1 MAFTGN
7 KRTYWAVEGL
17 GTATRGAGPTVASY
31 THMPGVQSV
40 GLSVNY
46 NLEQIFQLG
55 QLEIYQDLEDIPDVE
70 VTIEKVIDDTILA
83 YTRCIDPSNANNQ
96 QAKTLTEFQDTA
108 VDLCLSIHR
117 SATAGANLAVNN
129 VGDDEG
135 LNAAYMSGM
144 FVSAVNFNFPTDGY
158 FSESIT
164 LVGDHQKWFVPAAAD
179 VFQGA
184 PTAGAEDV
192 GDVARRQNITFG
204 DGAAG
209 IANMPDPLDSL
220 TDTDDIR
227 IVNISVSTDLGR
239 EQMFSLGERQSYHR
253 FVTFP
258 VEVTCDIEAYV
269 TDVAQMGKDA
279 LPESTNVTSNQPIK
293 FFVTDAAS
301 GGITGAGAAQHT
313 FDLGAYNA
321 LQSVT
326 WNGLSTDGTNAT
338 VTYSYRNF
346 NTLTITSTA
355 AM

>member
-17 GTATRGAGPTVASY
+17 GTASEGSGADATKY

-83 YTRCIDPSNANNQ
+83 YTRCIDPSTADNQ
-96 QAKTLTEFQDTA
+96 GAKELTAFQDNA
-108 VDLCLSIHR
+108 VDVCLSIHR
-117 SATAGANLAVNN
+117 SATVGANPAVNN
-129 VGDDEG
+129 VGDGNG

-144 FVSAVNFNFPTDGY
+144 FVSSVNFNFPTDGY

-164 LVGDHQKWFVPAAAD
+164 LVGDHQKWFVPAG

-184 PTAGAEDV
+184 PTVGAEDA
-192 GDVARRQNITFG
+192 GDIARRQNITFG
-204 DGAAG
+204 NGAAG

-293 FFVTDAAS
+293 FFVTDASS

-346 NTLTITSTA
+346 NTLTITSTN

>member
-17 GTATRGAGPTVASY
+17 GTGAEGRGADATRF

-55 QLEIYQDLEDIPDVE
+55 QLEIYQDLEDIPNVE
-70 VTIEKVIDDTILA
+70 VTIEKVIDDTTLA
-83 YTRCIDPSNANNQ
+83 YVRCIDPSAANDG
-96 QAKTLTEFQDTA
+96 AEKKLTEQQDNA
-108 VDLCLSIHR
+108 VDVCLSIHR
-117 SATAGANLAVNN
+117 SAGAAAIEN
-129 VGDDEG
+129 VGDGNG

-144 FVSAVNFNFPTDGY
+144 YVSSVNFNFPTDGY

-164 LVGDHQKWFVPAAAD
+164 LVGDHQKWFVPGG
-179 VFQGA
+179 VFQSAPAVGA
-184 PTAGAEDV
+184 LDA
-192 GDVARRQNITFG
+192 GDVARRQNLTFG

-209 IANMPDPLDSL
+209 IANLPNPLDSL
-220 TDTDDIR
+220 SDNDDIR
-227 IVNISVSTDLGR
+227 IVNVSVSTDLGR

-253 FVTFP
+253 YVTFP

-269 TDVAQMGKDA
+269 TDVASMGVDA
-279 LPESTNVTSNQPIK
+279 LPESVNVTSDQPIK
-293 FFVTDAAS
+293 FYVTDAAA
-301 GGITGAGAAQHT
+301 GGIVGAGAPQHT
-313 FDLGAYNA
+313 FDLGTNNT

-346 NTLTITSTA
+346 NVLNVTSTVT
-355 AM
+355 M

>member
-17 GTATRGAGPTVASY
+17 GTASEGSGADATKY

-83 YTRCIDPSNANNQ
+83 YVRCIDPSNANSGTV
-96 QAKTLTEFQDTA
+96 KTLTANQLNA
-108 VDLCLSIHR
+108 VDVCLSIHR
-117 SATAGANLAVNN
+117 SAGAGAVDN
-129 VGDDEG
+129 VGDANG

-144 FVSAVNFNFPTDGY
+144 FVSSVNFNFPTDGY

-164 LVGDHQKWFVPAAAD
+164 LVGDHQKWFVPAG
-179 VFQGA
+179 VLQNA
-184 PTAGAEDV
+184 PTVGAEDV

-204 DGAAG
+204 DGVAG

-220 TDTDDIR
+220 TATDDIR

-269 TDVAQMGKDA
+269 TDVASMGKDA
-279 LPESTNVTSNQPIK
+279 LPESTNVTSDQPIK
-293 FFVTDAAS
+293 FYVTDAAS
-301 GGITGAGAAQHT
+301 GGILGAGAAQHT
-313 FDLGAYNA
+313 FDLGAYNT

-346 NTLTITSTA
+346 NKLNVTTTA